1 MRYSGP
7 RCLLVLAAALTL
19 AACAPQQSHDS
30 ATDVAML
37 ASTAAGWEKAY
48 NDKNAD
54 AVAAL
59 YGEDAQLLPPGTPV
73 VNGRAAI
80 RDYWANDIAGTG
92 VPVTITSDASN
103 AGGDWAWRSGSWS
116 SQDAKGA
123 PLTGKYVEVWHRTA
137 DGWQIHRDIWNADE
151 APGASPAPPAP

>member
-1 MRYSGP
+1 MSHSNLRST
-7 RCLLVLAAALTL
+7 LLLAAAV
-19 AACAPQQSHDS
+19 AVAGCAPQKAQDS
-30 ATDVAML
+30 AADVAAL

-48 NDKNAD
+48 NEKNAD

-59 YGEDAQLLPPGTPV
+59 YSEDAQLLPPGPPV

-80 RDYWANDIAGTG
+80 RDYWANDIATTG

-123 PLTGKYVEVWHRTA
+123 PVTGKYVEVWHRTA
-137 DGWQIHRDIWNADE
+137 SGWQLHRDIWNVDQA
-151 APGASPAPPAP
+151 AGASAAPAQP